1 MIVVVKSNGGL
12 EDVTAK
18 FSKLELVAT
27 EVRHDNRIN
36 VLKFQGINAIAKSM
50 VGIGAGSTVQITFD
64 IEGREWD
71 SGKGIKVF
79 MNLNVVSFRV
89 LNEVGVSN
97 VVPKAVSVVEVADSM
112 SDDLFTRDED
122 LPF

>member
-36 VLKFQGINAIAKSM
+36 VLKFQGTARTI
-50 VGIGAGSTVQITFD
+50 
-64 IEGREWD
+64 
-71 SGKGIKVF
+71 
-79 MNLNVVSFRV
+79 
-89 LNEVGVSN
+89 
-97 VVPKAVSVVEVADSM
+97 
-112 SDDLFTRDED
+112 
-122 LPF
+122 